1 MLENTTYIALS
12 RQMAMRHQLDVIANN
27 MANMDTTAFKGN
39 RILFEEY
46 LVDAKDGSNL
56 SFVQDVGTVRN
67 ATQGEISRTDNPLDI
82 AITGRGYLVVG
93 APEGD
98 RYTRN
103 GHLRVDEAGVLVT
116 QEGLPIL
123 SDAGT
128 PLVINPADRP
138 RFAKDGTM
146 SGDAGLIGRL
156 QIVSFENEHALTPIG
171 ASLYATEQRPT
182 PAEDTSVEQGMIENS
197 NVEPIIEIT
206 AMIELLR
213 SYQSTQSMM
222 QREDELR
229 RRAIRQLGQ
238 IG

>member
-12 RQMAMRHQLDVIANN
+12 RQMAMHRQLDVIANN

-67 ATQGEISRTDNPLDI
+67 ATQGEVSRTDNPLDI
-82 AITGRGYLVVG
+82 AISGRGYLVVG

-103 GHLRVDEAGVLVT
+103 GHLRIDDNGVLVT
-116 QEGLPIL
+116 QDGHPVL

-138 RFAKDGTM
+138 SFAKDGTI
-146 SGDAGLIGRL
+146 SSDAGLIGRL
-156 QIVSFENEHALTPIG
+156 QIVAFENEHTLKPIG
-171 ASLYATEQRPT
+171 ASLYATEQRPI
-182 PAEDTSVEQGMIENS
+182 PAEGASIEQGMIENS

-238 IG
+238 IS